1 MIKLLIRVVLVLVIG
16 VLVYNYFFGTAEEKE
31 NVQNIT
37 GKVKDLG
44 GAVKD
49 LLVDEKEKFDSG
61 KYDDALDKMGTLLEN
76 LKEKGAAYRDQIADL
91 DQKRK
96 AVQDHV
102 DQVKNMTEGNEEEID
117 MVKKE
122 LQDLMKETEKLIQE
136 ME

>member
-49 LLVDEKEKFDSG
+49 LLVVEKEKFDSG
-61 KYDDALDKMGTLLEN
+61 KYDDALDKMGSLFEN
-76 LKEKGAAYRDQIADL
+76 LKEKGAAYRDQISDL

-96 AVQDHV
+96 AVQEHV